1 MLFFQIE
8 QGALPHAAHYLPEKQ
23 DQYAEK
29 RGKSGAFPLLA
40 MLAEGYSASMK
51 TSAASFAKKGGGS

>member
-40 MLAEGYSASMK
+40 MLARGIQCQHENECGE
-51 TSAASFAKKGGGS
+51 FR